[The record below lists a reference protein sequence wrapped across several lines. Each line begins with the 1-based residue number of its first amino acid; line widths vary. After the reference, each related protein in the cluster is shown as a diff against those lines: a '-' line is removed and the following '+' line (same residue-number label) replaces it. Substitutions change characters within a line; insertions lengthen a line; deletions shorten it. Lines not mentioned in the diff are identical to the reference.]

1 MYAVIR
7 TGGKQYRV
15 AKNDVIMVERLAVE
29 AGEKVVLD
37 DVLMVADDAGVT
49 LGTPTVAGAEVVAT
63 VLEQMRDDKIVVF
76 KKKRR
81 LGYRRKKGHRQALTV
96 LRIADITKA
105 AKKAKPKTARKAA
118 AKTGEAKA
126 AKPAAGKGAKAAPEG
141 ETTKDS
147 KAAPKAEA
155 KPVGKAEENS

>member
-15 AKNDVIMVERLAVE
+15 AKNDVIMVERLAAE

-37 DVLMVADDAGVT
+37 DVLMVADDTGVT
-49 LGTPTVAGAEVVAT
+49 LGAPTVAGAEVTAT
-63 VLEQMRDDKIVVF
+63 VLEQMRGDKIVVF

-105 AKKAKPKTARKAA
+105 ATKAEAEA
-118 AKTGEAKA
+118 GETEAEA
-126 AKPAAGKGAKAAPEG
+126 TEPAASEGAKAAPEG
-141 ETTKDS
+141 ETTNDTKG
-147 KAAPKAEA
+147 APKAEA
-155 KPVGKAEENS
+155 EPAAKAEENS